1 MVGRLADIQIMEER
15 GAPLLGKA
23 GGSSENFVW
32 KRKKRKKQKESWK
45 ERKKERREERKKE
58 RKKERKRERKKEK

>member
-32 KRKKRKKQKESWK
+32 KRKKRKKQNESWK
-45 ERKKERREERKKE
+45 ERKKERREERKK
-58 RKKERKRERKKEK
+58 KKKKK